1 MKDKCVLITG
11 ATKGI
16 GWALTQRL
24 SDLGCHVVGIA
35 RNTTDV
41 DFPGYLYACDLSDA
55 GRTEEVLREIRDK
68 FPVDAVVNNVGLVTP
83 QPLGEIDLASLY
95 SVLDL
100 NVRVAVQVTQAFVES
115 MKVRRA
121 GRIVNVCSRA
131 IHGGLERTAYSA
143 AKSALVGCTRT
154 WALELAEYGITVNA
168 VAPGPIETEMFRATR
183 PPAATPKRIGLRADE
198 APGRAGRSGGR
209 HRLPAVRRRRLHHRP
224 GAGRGWGRQPGR
236 THLSLCRPWHENAH
250 RGCAFSWAIRRRWR

>member
-121 GRIVNVCSRA
+121 GRIVNVQPRHPRRPGAHRLFGGQERAGRLYPHLGAGTGRVRHHRQRGGAGPDRDRDVPRHSSRRQRRREA
-131 IHGGLERTAYSA
+131 
-143 AKSALVGCTRT
+143 
-154 WALELAEYGITVNA
+154 
-168 VAPGPIETEMFRATR
+168 
-183 PPAATPKRIGLRADE
+183 RIGLRADE
-198 APGRAGRSGGR
+198 APGRAAEVAAAIAFLLSDDAGFITGQVLGVDGGGSLGGR
-209 HRLPAVRRRRLHHRP
+209 
-224 GAGRGWGRQPGR
+224 
-236 THLSLCRPWHENAH
+236 T
-250 RGCAFSWAIRRRWR
+250 